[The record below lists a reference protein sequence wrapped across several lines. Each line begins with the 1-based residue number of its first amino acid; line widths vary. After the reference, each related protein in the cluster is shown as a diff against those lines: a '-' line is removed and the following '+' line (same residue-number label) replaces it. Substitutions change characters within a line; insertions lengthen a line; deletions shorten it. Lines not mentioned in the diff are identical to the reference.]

1 MQPSA
6 SAQRPH
12 EPALNGADDRT
23 AAPSA
28 APSLAAPSLAAPSL
42 EQLGWTADRAA
53 AFEPLAARGLLPG
66 RVCGIDRDMTSAWTG
81 RGPVQVILQRRF
93 RRSAGGPAALP
104 VVGDWLAL
112 EPIAD
117 QPGLA
122 ALREVLPRRSCLVRA
137 DAASARP
144 DARVDEQALA
154 ANVDTALIVSAFG
167 HDLNLR
173 RTERY
178 LALAWSGGVQPVI
191 VLNKS
196 DLCADVDAAIERLV
210 DVTRGVPVCAVS
222 ALRRDGL
229 AALEAHLAPGTTAC
243 LLGSSGV
250 GKSTLGNALVG
261 ESRQRVGGVRADD
274 ERGRH
279 TTSRRELIV
288 LPGGA
293 LLVDTPGLRSVG
305 LTDDAAGL
313 EHVFEDIDGLAEL
326 CRFSDCRHV
335 GEPGCAVLAAV
346 GSGELTVERLESSRR
361 PERETRS
368 MAMRGDARQAR
379 AESRRLGRI
388 HREASRAIARKGW
401 EDA

>member
-1 MQPSA
+1 MQPTA
-6 SAQRPH
+6 SAQ
-12 EPALNGADDRT
+12 GAHG
-23 AAPSA
+23 
-28 APSLAAPSLAAPSL
+28 PSLDCADQSTDGPTL
-42 EQLGWTADRAA
+42 ERLGWTADRAG

-66 RVCGIDRDMTSAWTG
+66 RVCGTDRDMTSAWTAHG
-81 RGPVQVILQRRF
+81 AVEVILQRRF
-93 RRSAGGPAALP
+93 RRSADARAALP

-112 EPIAD
+112 EPVPH

-122 ALREVLPRRSCLVRA
+122 ALREVLPRRGCLVRG

-144 DARVDEQALA
+144 DTRIDEQALA

-167 HDLNLR
+167 HDLNLC

-178 LALAWSGGVQPVI
+178 LALAWGGGVQPVI

-196 DLCADVDAAIERLV
+196 DLCADVDAAMERLA

-222 ALRRDGL
+222 ALHRDGL
-229 AALEAHLAPGTTAC
+229 AALDAHLAPGTTAC

-250 GKSTLGNALVG
+250 GKSTLVNALLG
-261 ESRQRVGGVRADD
+261 ESRQRMGEVRADD

-293 LLVDTPGLRSVG
+293 LLVDTPGLRAVG
-305 LTDDAAGL
+305 ITDDTAGL
-313 EHVFEDIDGLAEL
+313 EHVFEDIDDLAGL
-326 CRFSDCRHV
+326 CRFSDCRHQ

-346 GSGELTVERLESSRR
+346 ASGELTAERLQSRR
-361 PERETRS
+361 RLEREARS
-368 MAMRGDARQAR
+368 MALRGDVRQAR
-379 AESRRLGRI
+379 AESRRIAPTRSHLPRGLQG
-388 HREASRAIARKGW
+388 HREEGS
-401 EDA
+401 